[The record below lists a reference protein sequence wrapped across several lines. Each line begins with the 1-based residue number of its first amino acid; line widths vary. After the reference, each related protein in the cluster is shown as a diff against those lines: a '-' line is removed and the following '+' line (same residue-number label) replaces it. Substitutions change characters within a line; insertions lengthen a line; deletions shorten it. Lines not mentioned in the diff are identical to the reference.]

1 MADPLRI
8 AVHLAS
14 PDPNPPDPERT
25 APLRTTSLITEVCA
39 EVLDIPMRKAFGI
52 AGGAQVRARNVLVTL
67 TASGGPAATAVRG
80 IGEGAPFPAFNG
92 ETQEHVLAS
101 CAAIDLRGVDLH
113 DTPTIRARLRDASPS
128 ARCAIETA
136 VVDARARLAGQPLH
150 AHFGAAEELRLV
162 TDVTITTGGVDD
174 ARREAI
180 EYRAFTTLKIK
191 VGGGDVTVDIA
202 RLRAVREAR
211 PDARL
216 LVDANAGLSLADAL
230 RFASETRDAN
240 IALFEQPVRA
250 WDDLVAFRA
259 QTGLHVAIDESVT
272 CADDVTRAKEIGA
285 ADAVNI
291 KIMKSGI
298 FEALAIAE
306 RAEQEGLVRMIGG
319 MVESRLAMGTSACIA
334 AGLGGFSFIDLD
346 TPLFLVEDPFTGGYV
361 QNGEHLDLAP
371 ITQGHGLISSRRA

>member
-1 MADPLRI
+1 M
-8 AVHLAS
+8 
-14 PDPNPPDPERT
+14 
-25 APLRTTSLITEVCA
+25 RTTSLITEVRA

-67 TASGGPAATAVRG
+67 TASGGPAATTVRG

-113 DTPTIRARLRDASPS
+113 DTPTLRARLRDASPS

-306 RAEQEGLVRMIGG
+306 RAEQEGIVRMIGG

-361 QNGEHLDLAP
+361 QNGERLDLAP